1 MARHLALGCKG
12 VGSQG
17 EVSSPCFI
25 TNFDRG
31 VFMAYVL
38 EWRFLPVTF
47 DLRIFYFIRCK
58 LLSSMFPLMY
68 DYEELVCAMK
78 CCGFLSLIIVIFVYN
93 ELVCAMIVEFAIQAP
108 NLEVEHVHYI
118 YTIKS

>member
-1 MARHLALGCKG
+1 
-12 VGSQG
+12 
-17 EVSSPCFI
+17 
-25 TNFDRG
+25 
-31 VFMAYVL
+31 MAYVL

-47 DLRIFYFIRCK
+47 DLRVFYFIRCK
-58 LLSSMFPLMY
+58 LLSIMFPLMY

-93 ELVCAMIVEFAIQAP
+93 GLVCAMIVEFAIQAP

-118 YTIKS
+118 CTIKS